1 MPLPLNP
8 KQLKA
13 VRKQLAEAAVT
24 SRLFE
29 AHNAKTATSAAT
41 TTTNRTWQSSL
52 SSRRAGF
59 FGSASPMRPAANTG
73 IMVDMDKE
81 PFDTPNPAIMIGT
94 KLYLQDEPITEAV
107 DEAIV
112 EYLEEMY
119 ERRKT
124 EKAFTLS
131 DHGVVQGIALKIT
144 ITYKRKA
151 EKPSDTFA
159 GEDVDIEILALEPGG
174 TEKEV
179 QMIELSAYSP
189 TQYWR
194 MKALRQ

>member
-13 VRKQLAEAAVT
+13 VRAQLTQAAVT

-29 AHNAKTATSAAT
+29 AHNAKMTAAAAAA
-41 TTTNRTWQSSL
+41 TTNRTWQSSL

-73 IMVDMDKE
+73 FVMDIDKN
-81 PFDTPNPAIMIGT
+81 PFDSNTPAIMIGT
-94 KLYLQDEPITEAV
+94 KIYLHDEPVTEAV
-107 DEAIV
+107 NEALM
-112 EYLEEMY
+112 EHLEEMY

-131 DHGVVQGIALKIT
+131 DHGEFPGFALKIT

-194 MKALRQ
+194 MKALG